1 MTILTLNDLWE
12 AFVAFVSSPLGLM
25 VIGISVAGAV
35 TDRLLPRRRRRRASR
50 PASARRTQAH
60 QNELVQDEGLEDLSD
75 LSPEGFEHFV
85 ATLFRRRGYKARV
98 VGGEGD
104 HGVDIVVTNPQ
115 GDRELVQCKQWN
127 KKWLGEGVVRDFY
140 GAFVH
145 DGRAARG
152 YIVTTSFFS
161 RAARKW
167 AEGKPIDLVDKNKL
181 AEAVEVLGRAA

>member
-50 PASARRTQAH
+50 SSNVQRALARQYEFA
-60 QNELVQDEGLEDLSD
+60 QDEGLEDLRD
-75 LSPEGFEHFV
+75 LSPEGFERFV
-85 ATLFRRRGYKARV
+85 AGLFQRRGYKAHV

-115 GDRELVQCKQWN
+115 GERELVQCKQWHR
-127 KKWLGEGVVRDFY
+127 KWLGEGVVRDFY

-145 DGRAARG
+145 DGHAVHGTLSRLLSSAALPG
-152 YIVTTSFFS
+152 GGQKES
-161 RAARKW
+161 R
-167 AEGKPIDLVDKNKL
+167 LT
-181 AEAVEVLGRAA
+181 